1 MINNLLAAVI
11 KGNLVGPGIQPT
23 ANPAGVLETIIS
35 TIIGVLTIVAVI
47 FFAIQIIFAGYSFM
61 TTEGDAKKMEE
72 SRKRLTEGVMGLF
85 IVVIALGFAAL
96 IGRLTGLGTNVLDLQ
111 TLLGRLKIQ

>member
-1 MINNLLAAVI
+1 MNNQLLAAI
-11 KGNLVGPGIQPT
+11 SGTITGPGIQPT
-23 ANPAGVLETIIS
+23 ASPEGVLETIIS
-35 TIIGVLTIVAVI
+35 TIIGVLTIVAVV

-61 TTEGDAKKMEE
+61 TSEGDSKKMEE

-96 IGRLTGLGTNVLDLQ
+96 IGRLTGLGPNVLDLQ
-111 TLLGRLKIQ
+111 TLLGRLRIQ